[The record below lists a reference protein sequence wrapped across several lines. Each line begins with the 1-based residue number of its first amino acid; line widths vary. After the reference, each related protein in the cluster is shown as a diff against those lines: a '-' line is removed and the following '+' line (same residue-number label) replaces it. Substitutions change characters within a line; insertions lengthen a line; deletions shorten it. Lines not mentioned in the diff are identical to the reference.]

1 MSLASNAYKL
11 LCKLYRGVLSRQR
24 VQQYLK
30 EHWFGSTG
38 RTKLAL
44 QPLEPRVM
52 LSASMEWS
60 ALADGGLWSDPA
72 NWTVTSGSDAD
83 GLPDTDDTV
92 VFNATSVKT
101 SVIDADF
108 AVQRLQV
115 GAGYTGTI
123 GLGANTLSTS
133 SEFTV
138 ANAGSLDA
146 GTGLVRF
153 TGQQTVDSAAALHDL
168 EIDTTGYIYLQ
179 DDLAVANDLTLT
191 NVGGINGSGGTY
203 QLQVSGDVTSNDTS
217 FANSYASVSL
227 VGSANQT
234 LTGTGVLVNLDV
246 SKAGGDVLLPSDFVL
261 DNGRLTGSGAIKNAG
276 GKLILG
282 DGNGHY
288 YADFGGSVDDLE
300 INTGNYVIYLK
311 ADLAVTND
319 LTLTSVGGIVGSGG
333 TYQLQVSG
341 DVISNDTSFANS
353 DASVSLVGSANQT
366 LTGTGVLVNLDVSKA
381 GGDVLLPSDF
391 VLDNGRLTGSGAIK
405 NAGGKLILGDGNGH
419 YYADFGGSVDD
430 LEINTG
436 NYVIYLKAD
445 LAVTNDLTLTS
456 VGGIVGSGGTYQLQ
470 VSGDVISNDTSFANS
485 DASVSLVGSANQ
497 TLTGTGVLH
506 LLDISKLGGDVLM
519 STFNTTF
526 TKVTVSAGQW
536 DVLGNT
542 VAAAGGIIAQGG
554 KITGAGTLDDNV
566 TVNDG
571 GALGGTVV
579 INGNVTANS
588 GGTVNAGNGV
598 PASSRSMAI

>member
-1 MSLASNAYKL
+1 M
-11 LCKLYRGVLSRQR
+11 
-24 VQQYLK
+24 
-30 EHWFGSTG
+30 
-38 RTKLAL
+38 
-44 QPLEPRVM
+44 
-52 LSASMEWS
+52 
-60 ALADGGLWSDPA
+60 
-72 NWTVTSGSDAD
+72 
-83 GLPDTDDTV
+83 
-92 VFNATSVKT
+92 
-101 SVIDADF
+101 
-108 AVQRLQV
+108 
-115 GAGYTGTI
+115 
-123 GLGANTLSTS
+123 
-133 SEFTV
+133 
-138 ANAGSLDA
+138 
-146 GTGLVRF
+146 
-153 TGQQTVDSAAALHDL
+153 
-168 EIDTTGYIYLQ
+168 
-179 DDLAVANDLTLT
+179 
-191 NVGGINGSGGTY
+191 
-203 QLQVSGDVTSNDTS
+203 
-217 FANSYASVSL
+217 

-246 SKAGGDVLLPSDFVL
+246 SKPGGDVLLPSDFVL

-341 DVISNDTSFANS
+341 DVT
-353 DASVSLVGSANQT
+353 
-366 LTGTGVLVNLDVSKA
+366 
-381 GGDVLLPSDF
+381 
-391 VLDNGRLTGSGAIK
+391 
-405 NAGGKLILGDGNGH
+405 
-419 YYADFGGSVDD
+419 
-430 LEINTG
+430 
-436 NYVIYLKAD
+436 
-445 LAVTNDLTLTS
+445 
-456 VGGIVGSGGTYQLQ
+456 
-470 VSGDVISNDTSFANS
+470 SNDTSFANS